1 MGCRLN
7 FYQGVVVLVCGIDF
21 ESTGL
26 DTNKDRITEIGAVIF
41 DTKDWTPL
49 KEFNCLVWEP
59 SYPKLIPEVVA
70 ITGIT
75 QEMLEKEGK
84 TPKEAILSLGEFT
97 NDVEVFVAHNAPF
110 DQAMLL
116 SELKRHGYSSKK
128 KWVCSARDLKSNKQ
142 FKSWRLAHL
151 ALDYGVT
158 VNPKLLHRA
167 VDDVKL
173 MGVMLKEAKAD
184 INAMIKYME
193 TPDVIIAAMIP
204 KPWEDGGK
212 GKDAAKEL
220 GYSWQQPKGMEKTFQ
235 NRWVKVIKEDEFD
248 EEQRKAKFK
257 IEQLKGE

>member
-1 MGCRLN
+1 MK
-7 FYQGVVVLVCGIDF
+7 VCGIDF

-41 DTKDWTPL
+41 DTDKNWEVVS
-49 KEFNCLVWEP
+49 EFNSLVWEP
-59 SYPKLIPEVVA
+59 NYPKLTPEVIA

-75 QEMLEKEGK
+75 QAMLEKDGK
-84 TPKEAILSLGEFT
+84 APGEALKALGAFT
-97 NDVEVFVAHNAPF
+97 AEVELFVAHNAPF
-110 DQAMLL
+110 DQALL
-116 SELKRHGYSSKK
+116 LAELKRLGVTSKK
-128 KWVCSARDLKSNKQ
+128 KWVCSARDLKTNRQ

-173 MGVMLKEAKAD
+173 MGSMLAEAKAD
-184 INAMIKYME
+184 INEMIKYME
-193 TPDVIIAAMIP
+193 TPDIIIRAVIP

-220 GYSWQQPKGMEKTFQ
+220 GYSWQQPKGSDKTYQ
-235 NRWVKVIKEDEFD
+235 NFWVKIIKEDELD
-248 EEQRKAKFK
+248 EEQRKAPFK
-257 IEQLKGE
+257 VQQLKGE